1 MQSIATVWD
10 TAQIWARWLRLG
22 MARRKQRNTDSSSR
36 RLALFA
42 WALPPASNGGVYRPL
57 SFIQYG
63 SALGWSIDA
72 FHGEVPVEQSQH
84 GQDLLKQVPS
94 DVRMH
99 AVPSSR
105 NHGSYKLTPQIDG
118 GFSNALNTAEIAIE
132 RLSANPPSV
141 VLASGPPFYSFVSAA
156 FVARHFSVPLV
167 LDYRDEWS
175 ECPFDFVDKHRS
187 NREWESTCLKEAA
200 AVFFTTQSHLEH
212 QLSRFPVLESSRCH
226 LIPNGWEASD
236 FAALERADVRSEMVT
251 NKITLAHV
259 GTLAGHTPIT
269 PFLRAM
275 DALLST
281 NTAHYA
287 SVRLKLVGRRTPE
300 VDRAVK
306 AFPRKDTLEL
316 IDHLP
321 KREANK
327 LMTSADV
334 LVLIASRDL
343 ERYLPGKLFDYLAAR
358 RPILVFGAEGEASR
372 LVEKLG
378 MGYRVDDDVSPE
390 EFASTLHK
398 LSQLQ
403 VQQSEETLGHWLEA
417 HRRDVL
423 ARRAFGVLDS
433 VLQQHKLHDTQ
444 R

>member
-1 MQSIATVWD
+1 MRTIATVWV
-10 TAQIWARWLRLG
+10 TAKIWARWMRLS
-22 MARRKQRNTDSSSR
+22 MAWRKPRYTLSSSR

-84 GQDLLKQVPS
+84 GQDLLKQVPA

-99 AVPSSR
+99 AIPSSR
-105 NHGSYKLTPQIDG
+105 NQGSYKLTPQIDG
-118 GFSNALNTAEIAIE
+118 GFVNALKTAETAIE
-132 RLSANPPSV
+132 RLSASPPAV

-187 NREWESTCLKEAA
+187 NREWETRCLGEAA
-200 AVFFTTQSHLEH
+200 AVLFTTQSHLEH
-212 QLSRFPVLESSRCH
+212 QLSRFPVLERSRCH
-226 LIPNGWEASD
+226 LIPNGWEAGD
-236 FAALERADVRSEMVT
+236 FAALDRAEVLSET
-251 NKITLAHV
+251 ASIQITLAHV

-269 PFLRAM
+269 PFLHAI
-275 DALLST
+275 DALLSS
-281 NTAHYA
+281 NTARYP

-306 AFPRKDTLEL
+306 DFPRQEALEL

-321 KREANK
+321 KREANQ
-327 LMTSADV
+327 LMTRADI

-372 LVEKLG
+372 LVEMLG
-378 MGYRVDDDVSPE
+378 MGYRVGNDTGPE
-390 EFASTLHK
+390 EFAATLHK

-403 VQQSEETLGHWLEA
+403 VQQREKTLEQWLQA

-433 VLQQHKLHDTQ
+433 VLQQHKLRDTQ
-444 R
+444 L